1 MPWQLDG
8 QILKPE
14 WDSVM
19 KPWHFDGRT
28 LKPAEFAEDDE
39 WQASADVPL
48 PVIMLCAGLI

>member
-1 MPWQLDG
+1 
-8 QILKPE
+8 
-14 WDSVM
+14 M